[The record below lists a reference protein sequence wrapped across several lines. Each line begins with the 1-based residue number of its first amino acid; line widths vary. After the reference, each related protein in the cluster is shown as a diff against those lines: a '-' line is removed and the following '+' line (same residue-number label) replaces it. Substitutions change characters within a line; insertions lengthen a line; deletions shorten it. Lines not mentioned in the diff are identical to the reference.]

1 MSDLEKS
8 LIHDMVQFIMENA
21 DEVLAE
27 KDKTDYS
34 KGQLL
39 AYTSVLDIIKDTLSG
54 YDLKEFGLDYDVEEK
69 YLGIKS
75 NKI

>member
-1 MSDLEKS
+1 MGDLEKS

-27 KDKTDYS
+27 NDKTDYAQ
-34 KGQLL
+34 GQLL
-39 AYTSVLDIIKDTLSG
+39 AYASALDIIKDTLSG
-54 YDLKEFGLDYDVEEK
+54 YDVKEFGLDFDVEEK